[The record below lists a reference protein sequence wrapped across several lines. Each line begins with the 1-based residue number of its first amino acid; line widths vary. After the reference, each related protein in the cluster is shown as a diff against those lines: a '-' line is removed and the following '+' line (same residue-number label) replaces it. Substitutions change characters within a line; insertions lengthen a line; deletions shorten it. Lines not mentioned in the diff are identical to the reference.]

1 MYLLKHNEFSRRL
14 GLCYLFWPLDL
25 YPKSLVYD
33 FILTTKPPSE
43 NCTEVQFFFNLTF
56 SLLIYTLKSD
66 FEGGR
71 KVVLQTHIFF
81 WLETQ
86 IENGFMLLTQLFLGC
101 RTTFLPPSKSFLRVQ
116 VERLFSLDYSA
127 HNRN

>member
-71 KVVLQTHIFF
+71 KV
-81 WLETQ
+81 Q
-86 IENGFMLLTQLFLGC
+86 IC
-101 RTTFLPPSKSFLRVQ
+101 RTTFLQPEKKI
-116 VERLFSLDYSA
+116 
-127 HNRN
+127 